1 MFLLENGLTPIIV
14 YIPDHPFLSFF
25 FLMSFIDE
33 KSIVMCYQVDL
44 CTIHIC
50 ILSNEMYVATTCMVL
65 WEQ

>member
-33 KSIVMCYQVDL
+33 KSIVMCYQVD
-44 CTIHIC
+44 
-50 ILSNEMYVATTCMVL
+50 V
-65 WEQ
+65 